1 MNMKKI
7 TTLKLLA
14 YLFPVL
20 LMATVSSCKKD
31 HKETIA
37 PPGKYENGFFVVNE
51 GSYLSVSGSVSFY
64 DYTKGTLTD
73 SIFTTENLGKT
84 FDPNTSTLEF
94 GTVYN
99 HKLYL
104 LSKVGGPL
112 VVADDNSLKET
123 GRIAAAATNDFRAFV
138 GVDSNNGLVSTSSGI
153 YPLNLQTVT
162 LGTKISGVSG
172 EVGDLIKAGN
182 YIFALS
188 KSSGVVVLKTSDYS
202 VVSTATIA
210 GMVVGFARTPDG
222 AIWAAG
228 GTQLVRIDPATLKA
242 QTITVPFTV
251 NDRWGAWHAGS
262 ITASTTENAVYLAN
276 NNGLYDSGGTD
287 IYKYTS
293 GTSVPSTPF
302 ITLPTGKSLYGA
314 GIAYSAKLNQLIV
327 NAVNSDYSVGTDLY
341 FYNATS
347 GAIIKDV
354 ASTKKSY
361 YPAMSVFH

>member
-1 MNMKKI
+1 MNMKKLA
-7 TTLKLLA
+7 TLKLLP
-14 YLFPVL
+14 YIFPVL
-20 LMATVSSCKKD
+20 LMFVASSCKKD
-31 HKETIA
+31 HDVNIA
-37 PPGKYENGFFVVNE
+37 PPGKYENGFFIINE
-51 GSYLSVSGSVSFY
+51 GSYNRINGSVSFF

-73 SIFTTENLGKT
+73 SIFSTENPGKT
-84 FDPNTSTLEF
+84 FDPNTATLEF

-123 GRIAAAATNDFRAFV
+123 GRVAAAPTNDFRAFI
-138 GVDSNNGLVSTSSGI
+138 GVDNGNGLVSAADGI

-162 LGTKISGVSG
+162 LGTKLSNVSG

-188 KSSGVVVLKTSDYS
+188 KSQGVVVLKTSDYS
-202 VVSTATIA
+202 IA
-210 GMVVGFARTPDG
+210 GIIASMVVGFARTPDG

-228 GTQLVRIDPATLKA
+228 DKLLIRIDPVTLKF

-262 ITASTTENAVYLAN
+262 ITASTTENAVFLAN

-302 ITLPTGKSLYGA
+302 ITLPTGKSLFGA
-314 GIAYSAKLNQLIV
+314 GIAYNAKLNQIIV
-327 NAVNSDYSVGTDLY
+327 NAVNTDYSPGTDLY

-347 GAIIKDV
+347 GALLKDI
-354 ASTKKSY
+354 ASKKSY